1 MRDRP
6 KIKDI
11 AERAGVSVATVSR
24 ALADSALVTAQT
36 RQRVLDLARE
46 LNYRP
51 NVSARNLRTR
61 KSMSVLLVVRDVG
74 NPFYLDILKGVEATA
89 REAGYSVL
97 MGNTEN
103 DPARETEYFNMLR
116 DGHADGMILMT
127 GKLPP
132 AGGGRL
138 GGWNHLPVVVA
149 LEMIEG
155 SGLPHVQ
162 VDNVAAARG
171 AVEHLIALGHRR
183 IAHISG
189 PVPEPMSVCRRQG
202 YRLAMGEAGLAIPDG
217 YEVRGDFLLE
227 SGEQCCR
234 SLFVLAEPPTA
245 LFVANDEMAYGAVHE
260 LRRMGRDV
268 PGDVSIVGFDDLYL
282 SKAFYPALTTVSQP
296 RAEIGR
302 TAMGLLLAI
311 LSGGSV
317 HRSEPLVLPTVL
329 NIRGS
334 TAPPRSRNREGM
346 PAGEAGIHERDRF

>member
-1 MRDRP
+1 MRERP

-11 AERAGVSVATVSR
+11 AQKAGVSVATVSR
-24 ALADSALVTAQT
+24 ALSDSALVTAET
-36 RQRVLDLARE
+36 RQRIHDLARE

-61 KSMSVLLVVRDVG
+61 KSMAVLLVVRDVG

-89 REAGYSVL
+89 REAGYAVL

-103 DPARETEYFNMLR
+103 DPVREIEYFNMLR

-132 AGGGRL
+132 ASGDRAGAS
-138 GGWNHLPVVVA
+138 NHLPVVVA

-162 VDNVAAARG
+162 VDNVGAARG
-171 AVEHLIALGHRR
+171 AVAHLIGLGHRR

-189 PVPEPMSVCRRQG
+189 PVPEPMSVYRREG
-202 YRLAMGEAGLAIPDG
+202 YRLAMREAGLEIPAG
-217 YEVRGDFLLE
+217 YEVRGNFLLE
-227 SGEQCCR
+227 SGQECCR
-234 SLFVLAEPPTA
+234 ALFALPEPPSA
-245 LFVANDEMAYGAVHE
+245 LFVANDEMAYGAAHE

-268 PGDVSIVGFDDLYL
+268 PGEVSVVGFDDLYL
-282 SKAFYPALTTVSQP
+282 SKAFYPPLTTVSQP

-302 TAMGLLLAI
+302 TAMGLLLSI

-317 HRSEPLVLPTVL
+317 EGGEPIVLPTAL

-334 TAPPRSRNREGM
+334 TAPPCT
-346 PAGEAGIHERDRF
+346 

>member
-11 AERAGVSVATVSR
+11 AEKAGVSAATVSR
-24 ALADSALVTAQT
+24 ALADSALVTAET
-36 RQRVLDLARE
+36 RRRVLDLARE

-74 NPFYLDILKGVEATA
+74 NPFYLDILKGVEVTA

-132 AGGGRL
+132 AGG
-138 GGWNHLPVVVA
+138 WSHLPVVVA
-149 LEMIEG
+149 LEMIED

-162 VDNVAAARG
+162 VDNIAAARG

-189 PVPEPMSVCRRQG
+189 PVPEPMSARRREG
-202 YRLAMGEAGLAIPDG
+202 YRLAMREAGLAILPG

-227 SGEQCCR
+227 GGEQCCR
-234 SLFVLAEPPTA
+234 SLFALAEPPTA

-268 PGDVSIVGFDDLYL
+268 PGDVSVVGFDDLYL

-302 TAMGLLLAI
+302 RAMALLLGI
-311 LSGGSV
+311 LSGGSTHV
-317 HRSEPLVLPTVL
+317 TEPLVLPTGL
-329 NIRGS
+329 NSRGS
-334 TAPPRSRNREGM
+334 TAPPRS
-346 PAGEAGIHERDRF
+346 

>member
-11 AERAGVSVATVSR
+11 AIRAGVSVATVSR
-24 ALADSALVTAQT
+24 ALAGSGLVTAET
-36 RQRVLDLARE
+36 RQRIHDLARE

-61 KSMSVLLVVRDVG
+61 KSMAVLLVVRDVG

-103 DPARETEYFNMLR
+103 DPAREVEYFNMLR

-132 AGGGRL
+132 PGGNRS
-138 GGWNHLPVVVA
+138 GGWIHLPVVVA

-162 VDNVAAARG
+162 VDNVGAARE
-171 AVEHLIALGHRR
+171 AVAHLIALGHRR

-189 PVPEPMSVCRRQG
+189 PVPEPMSVYRREG
-202 YRLAMGEAGLAIPDG
+202 YRFAMREAGLKIPER
-217 YEVRGDFLLE
+217 YEVRGNFLLE
-227 SGEQCCR
+227 SGQECCR
-234 SLFVLAEPPTA
+234 ALFALAEPPTA

-268 PGDVSIVGFDDLYL
+268 PGDVSVVGFDDLYL
-282 SKAFYPALTTVSQP
+282 SKAFYPPLTTVGQP

-302 TAMGLLLAI
+302 TAMELLLKI
-311 LSGGSV
+311 LVGGGIDSA
-317 HRSEPLVLPTVL
+317 EPIVLPTVL
-329 NIRGS
+329 NVRGS
-334 TAPPRSRNREGM
+334 TAPP
-346 PAGEAGIHERDRF
+346 HH

>member
-11 AERAGVSVATVSR
+11 AEKAGVSAATVSR
-24 ALADSALVTAQT
+24 ALADSALVTAET

-132 AGGGRL
+132 AGGRL
-138 GGWNHLPVVVA
+138 SGWSHLPVVVA

-189 PVPEPMSVCRRQG
+189 PVPEPMSLCRREG
-202 YRLAMGEAGLAIPDG
+202 YRLAMREAGLAIPDG

-245 LFVANDEMAYGAVHE
+245 LFVANDEMAFGAVHE

-302 TAMGLLLAI
+302 KAMALLLGI
-311 LSGGSV
+311 LSGGSTHV
-317 HRSEPLVLPTVL
+317 TEPLVLPTVL

-334 TAPPRSRNREGM
+334 TAPPRS
-346 PAGEAGIHERDRF
+346 

>member
-11 AERAGVSVATVSR
+11 AERAGVSAATVSR
-24 ALADSALVTAQT
+24 ALADSALVTAET

-132 AGGGRL
+132 AGG
-138 GGWNHLPVVVA
+138 WSHLPVVVA

-162 VDNVAAARG
+162 VDNIAAARG

-189 PVPEPMSVCRRQG
+189 PVPEPMSVRRREG
-202 YRLAMGEAGLAIPDG
+202 YRLAMREAGLAIPDG
-217 YEVRGDFLLE
+217 YELRGDFLLE

-234 SLFVLAEPPTA
+234 SLFALAEPPTA
-245 LFVANDEMAYGAVHE
+245 LFVANDEMAYGTVHE

-268 PGDVSIVGFDDLYL
+268 PGDVSVVGFDDLYL

-302 TAMGLLLAI
+302 TAMTLLLTI

-317 HRSEPLVLPTVL
+317 RWAEPLVLPTVL

-334 TAPPRSRNREGM
+334 TAPPRS
-346 PAGEAGIHERDRF
+346 

>member
-11 AERAGVSVATVSR
+11 AEKAGVSVATVSR
-24 ALADSALVTAQT
+24 ALSDSALVTAET
-36 RQRVLDLARE
+36 RQRIHDLARE

-61 KSMSVLLVVRDVG
+61 KSMAVLLVVRDVG

-89 REAGYSVL
+89 REAGYAVL

-103 DPARETEYFNMLR
+103 DPLREIEYFNMLR

-132 AGGGRL
+132 AGGNRA

-162 VDNVAAARG
+162 VDNVGAARA
-171 AVEHLIALGHRR
+171 AVEHLISLGHRR

-189 PVPEPMSVCRRQG
+189 PVPEPMSVYRREG
-202 YRLAMGEAGLAIPDG
+202 YRLAMREAGLAIPDG
-217 YEVRGDFLLE
+217 YEVRGNFLLE
-227 SGEQCCR
+227 SGQECCR
-234 SLFVLAEPPTA
+234 ELLALPEPPTA
-245 LFVANDEMAYGAVHE
+245 LFVANDEMAYGAAHE
-260 LRRMGRDV
+260 LRRTGRDV
-268 PGDVSIVGFDDLYL
+268 PGEVSVVGFDDLYL
-282 SKAFYPALTTVSQP
+282 SKAFYPPLTTVSQP

-302 TAMGLLLAI
+302 TAMGLLLSI

-317 HRSEPLVLPTVL
+317 GGDEPIVLPTAL

-334 TAPPRSRNREGM
+334 TAPPRG
-346 PAGEAGIHERDRF
+346 